1 MSSLRE
7 IRELLVDFY
16 MNGVLSVEEF
26 VVLYDEN
33 RSKNL
38 DLPYDE
44 YGRFDLDEMADSEC
58 ISEFRVKKGYC
69 QSLEMPYR
77 FQTLSCVIKSLLA
90 MVWKDCVCC
99 FAG

>member
-16 MNGVLSVEEF
+16 MNGVLSDEEF

-44 YGRFDLDEMADSEC
+44 YGRFDLEEMAD
-58 ISEFRVKKGYC
+58 
-69 QSLEMPYR
+69 
-77 FQTLSCVIKSLLA
+77 
-90 MVWKDCVCC
+90 
-99 FAG
+99 

>member
-16 MNGVLSVEEF
+16 MNGVLSDEEF

-44 YGRFDLDEMADSEC
+44 YGRFDLDEIYNFLPHFSTLHCSGLKAEGFTDKYFSCKLDIMC
-58 ISEFRVKKGYC
+58 VGPLHIS
-69 QSLEMPYR
+69 
-77 FQTLSCVIKSLLA
+77 
-90 MVWKDCVCC
+90 
-99 FAG
+99 